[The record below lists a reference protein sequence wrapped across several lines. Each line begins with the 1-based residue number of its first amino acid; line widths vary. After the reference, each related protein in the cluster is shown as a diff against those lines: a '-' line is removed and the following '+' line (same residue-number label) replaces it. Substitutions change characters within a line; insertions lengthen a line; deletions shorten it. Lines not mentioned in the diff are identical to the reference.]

1 MPHIMKRLIL
11 PLLILSFSFASAQEI
26 SSQQVDV
33 NNDTEV
39 TITSEV
45 VINDNETTE
54 VAYTSKALR
63 DPDNIDFDNIYLERQ
78 FELFDSEK
86 EFKVC

>member
-1 MPHIMKRLIL
+1 MKRLIL

-26 SSQQVDV
+26 STVQVDV

-63 DPDNIDFDNIYLERQ
+63 DPDNIDFDNIYFERQ
-78 FELFDSEK
+78 IELFDSE
-86 EFKVC
+86 EESKVC